1 MHSTFP
7 TTSGHTSKP
16 FPSHTGHGQ
25 VSACVLLS
33 FIINEILYVLKT
45 VNIMKSNFEVPL
57 QLISTFPIGKG
68 LLGLCYH
75 VSLAVLRQQSN
86 SSEISYQ
93 RQSSRSMRVLPVT
106 SNLMK
111 QFCVKNCKYTHGKE
125 DRSENG
131 TMKIKKKC
139 RKKRNDTQKKKCRR
153 SVID

>member
-16 FPSHTGHGQ
+16 FPSHTEHGQ

-33 FIINEILYVLKT
+33 LLINEILYVLKT
-45 VNIMKSNFEVPL
+45 VNTMKSNCEMPL
-57 QLISTFPIGKG
+57 KLISTFPIGNS

-93 RQSSRSMRVLPVT
+93 RQSRQSMGVLPVT
-106 SNLMK
+106 SNTMK
-111 QFCVKNCKYTHGKE
+111 WFCVTNCKYTHRNE
-125 DRSENG
+125 DR
-131 TMKIKKKC
+131 
-139 RKKRNDTQKKKCRR
+139 
-153 SVID
+153 